1 MDSSGENDPGEK
13 TKTLATRQKSR
24 RTEGMMA
31 PMTFTPLNAIAI
43 VDALSA
49 SAAAMFTVE
58 VYDSVGSTNDVVRA
72 SMSADGSSLAEG
84 SRGVVALAEE
94 QTQGR
99 GRRGRS
105 WHSPT
110 GANLYLSLGWRFHGP
125 VERLSGL
132 SLAIG
137 AMLAEVIARDFAV
150 DLALKW
156 PNDLYHGERKLGG
169 VLIELLGEQ
178 NGAIPVVAGIGLN
191 VNMPVEGAES
201 IQRPWT
207 DLATA
212 RGSQLDRNRLATQLI
227 NQLATGLTDI
237 AGGDMS
243 GWLEQWRQR
252 DFLHGRQ
259 VLVEG
264 STNVAGKAAGVDQH
278 GALLVNTETGQ
289 SVVAGGEATLLE
301 IGAAG

>member
-1 MDSSGENDPGEK
+1 
-13 TKTLATRQKSR
+13 
-24 RTEGMMA
+24 
-31 PMTFTPLNAIAI
+31 MTMTPLNANAI
-43 VDALSA
+43 VDALST
-49 SAAAMFTVE
+49 SAAAMFALE
-58 VYDSVGSTNDVVRA
+58 IHGSVGSTNDVVRDFLVA
-72 SMSADGSSLAEG
+72 DDSSLADGSSLAGG

-105 WHSPT
+105 WHSPA

-125 VERLSGL
+125 VESLSGL

-137 AMLAEVIARDFAV
+137 AMLAEVIARDFEV

-156 PNDLYHGERKLGG
+156 PNDLFHGERKLGG

-191 VNMPVEGAES
+191 VNMPLEDTKS

-212 RGSQLDRNRLATQLI
+212 RGSQVDRNSLAAQLI
-227 NQLATGLTDI
+227 NQLASGLTDI
-237 AGGDMS
+237 AGGDMG

-264 STNVAGKAAGVDQH
+264 SPTVAGKAAGVDQH
-278 GALLVNTETGQ
+278 GALLVNTQTGQ

>member
-1 MDSSGENDPGEK
+1 MAAM
-13 TKTLATRQKSR
+13 TL
-24 RTEGMMA
+24 
-31 PMTFTPLNAIAI
+31 TPLNAIAI

-49 SAAAMFTVE
+49 SAATMFTIE
-58 VYDSVGSTNDVVRA
+58 VYDSVGSTNDVVREVLLA
-72 SMSADGSSLAEG
+72 DGSPLANGSPSADGS
-84 SRGVVALAEE
+84 RGFVALAEE

-105 WHSPT
+105 WHSPP

-156 PNDLYHGERKLGG
+156 PNDLYHGESKLGG

-178 NGAIPVVAGIGLN
+178 NGVTPVVAGIGLN
-191 VNMPVEGAES
+191 VNMPVEDTES

-212 RGSQLDRNRLATQLI
+212 RGSQVDRNSLTAHLI
-227 NQLATGLTDI
+227 NQLASGLTDI
-237 AGGDMS
+237 AGGDMG

-252 DFLHGRQ
+252 DFLRGRQ

-264 STNVAGKAAGVDQH
+264 SPTVAGKAAGVDQQ
-278 GALLVNTETGQ
+278 GALLVNTATGQ

>member
-1 MDSSGENDPGEK
+1 
-13 TKTLATRQKSR
+13 
-24 RTEGMMA
+24 
-31 PMTFTPLNAIAI
+31 MTAMTMKPLNARAI
-43 VDALSA
+43 IDSLSA
-49 SAAAMFTVE
+49 SALAMFTVE
-58 VYDSVGSTNDVVRA
+58 VYDSVGSTNDVVRQFL
-72 SMSADGSSLAEG
+72 SADD
-84 SRGVVALAEE
+84 SRGVIVLAEE

-105 WHSPT
+105 WHSPV
-110 GANLYLSLGWRFHGP
+110 GVNLYLSLGWRFHGP
-125 VERLSGL
+125 VEKLSGL

-137 AMLAEVIARDFAV
+137 AMLAEAIAKDYAV
-150 DLALKW
+150 DLELKW

-178 NGAIPVVAGIGLN
+178 NGAIPVIAGIGLN
-191 VNMPVEGAES
+191 VDMPVEGTEA

-212 RGSQLDRNRLATQLI
+212 RGAQLDRNRLAAQLI
-227 NQLATGLTDI
+227 SQLASGLMDI
-237 AGGDMS
+237 AGGEMDS
-243 GWLEQWRQR
+243 WLAHWRKR

-264 STNVAGKAAGVDQH
+264 SPTVAGTAAGVDQN
-278 GALLVNTETGQ
+278 GALLVSTETGQ
-289 SVVAGGEATLLE
+289 SAVAGGEATLLE

>member
-1 MDSSGENDPGEK
+1 M
-13 TKTLATRQKSR
+13 TL
-24 RTEGMMA
+24 
-31 PMTFTPLNAIAI
+31 PPLNATAI

-49 SAAAMFTVE
+49 SGAAMFAVE
-58 VYDSVGSTNDVVRA
+58 VYDSVGSTNDVARA
-72 SMSADGSSLAEG
+72 FLLADGSPLADG

-105 WHSPT
+105 WHSPA
-110 GANLYLSLGWRFHGP
+110 GANLYLSLGWRFYGS

-137 AMLAEVIARDFAV
+137 AMLAEVIARDFEV

-156 PNDLYHGERKLGG
+156 PNDLFHGERKLGG

-191 VNMPVEGAES
+191 VSMPLGDTAS

-207 DLATA
+207 DLASA
-212 RGSQLDRNRLATQLI
+212 RGSQVDRNSLAAQLI
-227 NQLATGLTDI
+227 DQLASGLRDI
-237 AGGDMS
+237 AGGDMG
-243 GWLEQWRQR
+243 GWLEQWRKR

-264 STNVAGKAAGVDQH
+264 SPTLAGKAAGVDQQ

>member
-1 MDSSGENDPGEK
+1 MGLMRARLAQ
-13 TKTLATRQKSR
+13 TTLAKRQKSQCA
-24 RTEGMMA
+24 EGMMA
-31 PMTFTPLNAIAI
+31 GMTMTPLNATAI
-43 VDALSA
+43 VDSLSA
-49 SAAAMFTVE
+49 SAAAMFALE
-58 VYDSVGSTNDVVRA
+58 IHDSVGSTNDVVREFLL
-72 SMSADGSSLAEG
+72 ADD
-84 SRGVVALAEE
+84 SRGVAALAEE

-105 WHSPT
+105 WHSPV
-110 GANLYLSLGWRFHGP
+110 GVNLYLSLGWRFHGP
-125 VERLSGL
+125 VEKLSGL

-137 AMLAEVIARDFAV
+137 AMLAEAIARDYTV
-150 DLALKW
+150 ELALKW

-191 VNMPVEGAES
+191 VNMPLEDTES

-207 DLATA
+207 DLASA
-212 RGSQLDRNRLATQLI
+212 RGSQVDRNSLAAQLI
-227 NQLATGLTDI
+227 NQLASGLMDI
-237 AGGDMS
+237 AGGDM
-243 GWLEQWRQR
+243 GAWLEQWRQR

-264 STNVAGKAAGVDQH
+264 SPTLAGKAAGVDQH

>member
-1 MDSSGENDPGEK
+1 
-13 TKTLATRQKSR
+13 
-24 RTEGMMA
+24 
-31 PMTFTPLNAIAI
+31 MTMTPLNANAI

-49 SAAAMFTVE
+49 SAAAMFALE
-58 VYDSVGSTNDVVRA
+58 IHGSVGSTNDVVRDFLVA
-72 SMSADGSSLAEG
+72 DDSSSADGSSLADG

-105 WHSPT
+105 WHSPA

-125 VERLSGL
+125 VESLSGL

-137 AMLAEVIARDFAV
+137 AMLAEVIARDFEV

-156 PNDLYHGERKLGG
+156 PNDLFHGERKLGG

-191 VNMPVEGAES
+191 VNMPVEDTKS

-212 RGSQLDRNRLATQLI
+212 RGSQVDRNSLAAQLI
-227 NQLATGLTDI
+227 SQLASGLTDI
-237 AGGDMS
+237 AGGDMG

-264 STNVAGKAAGVDQH
+264 SPTVAGKAAGVDQH
-278 GALLVNTETGQ
+278 GALLVNTQTGQ

>member
-1 MDSSGENDPGEK
+1 M
-13 TKTLATRQKSR
+13 TL
-24 RTEGMMA
+24 
-31 PMTFTPLNAIAI
+31 TPLNVTAI
-43 VDALSA
+43 VDSLSPA
-49 SAAAMFTVE
+49 AAAMFALE
-58 VYDSVGSTNDVVRA
+58 VHDSVGSTNDVVRA
-72 SMSADGSSLAEG
+72 FLVADDSPLADGFPFADG

-99 GRRGRS
+99 GRRGRT
-105 WHSPT
+105 WHSPR

-137 AMLAEVIARDFAV
+137 AMLAEVIARDFGV

-156 PNDLYHGERKLGG
+156 PNDLFHRERKLGG
-169 VLIELLGEQ
+169 VLIELLSEQ

-191 VNMPVEGAES
+191 VNMPLEAAES

-212 RGSQLDRNRLATQLI
+212 RGSQLDRNRLAAQLI
-227 NQLATGLTDI
+227 NQLASGLTDI
-237 AGGDMS
+237 AGGGMG

-264 STNVAGKAAGVDQH
+264 SPTIAGKAAGVDQH

>member
-1 MDSSGENDPGEK
+1 M
-13 TKTLATRQKSR
+13 A
-24 RTEGMMA
+24 GMTM
-31 PMTFTPLNAIAI
+31 TPLNAAAI
-43 VDALSA
+43 VDSLSA
-49 SAAAMFTVE
+49 SAAAMFALE
-58 VYDSVGSTNDVVRA
+58 IHDSVGSTNDVVREFLL
-72 SMSADGSSLAEG
+72 ADDF
-84 SRGVVALAEE
+84 RGVAALAEE

-105 WHSPT
+105 WHSPG

-137 AMLAEVIARDFAV
+137 AMLAEVIARDFEV

-156 PNDLYHGERKLGG
+156 PNDLFYGERKLGG

-178 NGAIPVVAGIGLN
+178 SGAIPVVAGIGLN
-191 VNMPVEGAES
+191 VNMPLEDTEC

-212 RGSQLDRNRLATQLI
+212 RGSQVDRNSLAAQLI
-227 NQLATGLTDI
+227 NQLASGLTDI
-237 AGGDMS
+237 AGGDMG

-264 STNVAGKAAGVDQH
+264 SPTLAGKAAGVDQH

>member
-1 MDSSGENDPGEK
+1 MGLMRARLAQ
-13 TKTLATRQKSR
+13 TTLAKRQKSQHA
-24 RTEGMMA
+24 EGMMA
-31 PMTFTPLNAIAI
+31 GMTLTPLNATSI
-43 VDALSA
+43 VDSLSA
-49 SAAAMFTVE
+49 LAAGMFALE
-58 VYDSVGSTNDVVRA
+58 IHDSVVSTNDVVRDFLL
-72 SMSADGSSLAEG
+72 ADD
-84 SRGVVALAEE
+84 SRGVAVLAEE

-105 WHSPT
+105 WHSPA
-110 GANLYLSLGWRFHGP
+110 GSNLYLSLGWRFHGP

-137 AMLAEVIARDFAV
+137 AMLAEVIARDYEV

-156 PNDLYHGERKLGG
+156 PNDLFHGECKLGG

-191 VNMPVEGAES
+191 VDMPLGDTES

-212 RGSQLDRNRLATQLI
+212 RGSQVDRNHLAAQLI
-227 NQLATGLTDI
+227 NQLASGLTDI
-237 AGGDMS
+237 AGGKM
-243 GWLEQWRQR
+243 GTWLERWRQR

-264 STNVAGKAAGVDQH
+264 SPTVAGKAAGVDQH
-278 GALLVNTETGQ
+278 GALIVNTETGQ

-301 IGAAG
+301 IGAAE

>member
-1 MDSSGENDPGEK
+1 
-13 TKTLATRQKSR
+13 
-24 RTEGMMA
+24 
-31 PMTFTPLNAIAI
+31 MTMTPLNANAI

-49 SAAAMFTVE
+49 SAAAMFALE
-58 VYDSVGSTNDVVRA
+58 IHGSVGSTNDVVRDFLVA
-72 SMSADGSSLAEG
+72 DDSSLADGSSLAGG

-105 WHSPT
+105 WHSPA

-125 VERLSGL
+125 VESLSGL

-137 AMLAEVIARDFAV
+137 AMLAEVIARDFEV

-156 PNDLYHGERKLGG
+156 PNDLFHGERKLGG

-191 VNMPVEGAES
+191 VNMPLEDTKS

-212 RGSQLDRNRLATQLI
+212 RGSQVDRNSLAAQLI
-227 NQLATGLTDI
+227 NQLASGLTDI
-237 AGGDMS
+237 AGGDMG
-243 GWLEQWRQR
+243 GWLEQWRKR

-259 VLVEG
+259 VLVQG
-264 STNVAGKAAGVDQH
+264 PPTLAGKAAGVDQY

>member
-1 MDSSGENDPGEK
+1 MGLMRARLAQ
-13 TKTLATRQKSR
+13 TTLAKRQKSQSAQ
-24 RTEGMMA
+24 GMIA
-31 PMTFTPLNAIAI
+31 GMTLTPLNAAAI
-43 VDALSA
+43 FDSLST
-49 SAAAMFTVE
+49 SAAAMFALE
-58 VYDSVGSTNDVVRA
+58 IHDSVGSTNDVVRDFLL
-72 SMSADGSSLAEG
+72 ADD
-84 SRGVVALAEE
+84 SRGVAALAEE

-105 WHSPT
+105 WHSPA
-110 GANLYLSLGWRFHGP
+110 GANLYFSLGWRFHGP

-137 AMLAEVIARDFAV
+137 AMLAEVIARDFEV

-156 PNDLYHGERKLGG
+156 PNDLFHRDRKLGG

-191 VNMPVEGAES
+191 VNMPLVDTES

-212 RGSQLDRNRLATQLI
+212 RGSKVDRNRLAAQLI
-227 NQLATGLTDI
+227 NELASGLTDI
-237 AGGDMS
+237 AGGNMS
-243 GWLEQWRQR
+243 AWLEQWRQR

-264 STNVAGKAAGVDQH
+264 SPTLAGKAAGIDQH
-278 GALLVNTETGQ
+278 GALLINTETGQ
-289 SVVAGGEATLLE
+289 SAVAGGEATLLE

>member
-1 MDSSGENDPGEK
+1 
-13 TKTLATRQKSR
+13 
-24 RTEGMMA
+24 MMA
-31 PMTFTPLNAIAI
+31 GMTRTPLNATAI

-58 VYDSVGSTNDVVRA
+58 VYDSVGSTNDLARA
-72 SMSADGSSLAEG
+72 FLLADSSALADGSPLANGSPSADG
-84 SRGVVALAEE
+84 SRGVVVLAEE

-105 WHSPT
+105 WHSPA
-110 GANLYLSLGWRFHGP
+110 GANLYLSLGWQFHGS

-137 AMLAEVIARDFAV
+137 AMLAEAIARDFEV

-178 NGAIPVVAGIGLN
+178 GGAIPVVAGIGLN
-191 VNMPVEGAES
+191 VNMPVEGTDF

-212 RGSQLDRNRLATQLI
+212 RGSQVDRNSLAAHLI
-227 NQLATGLTDI
+227 NQLTSGLTDI
-237 AGGDMS
+237 AGGDIG

-264 STNVAGKAAGVDQH
+264 TPTLAGKAVGVDQH

-289 SVVAGGEATLLE
+289 SVVAGGEATLLG